1 MTSARSRA
9 FHADAAFDKL
19 AVPLDG
25 EAALLA
31 PAAGE
36 FRARQRF
43 LRDLCRQTWRG
54 ARPTV
59 LDVGC
64 GTGLDLLA
72 LSPFIAQGVGVDFSA
87 QMILQARASAGRRAC
102 LNLRFAV
109 GDAVAFTVL
118 PEAGAPNGDGEVPQ
132 RFDLIL
138 LAGVLE
144 HLGDPRRVLA
154 ICRRRLA
161 GGGRL
166 VIVTPHRRSP
176 ALLLER
182 WRALR
187 MGVAP
192 ERHLIPAEL
201 CHLARRAGLEQ
212 ESFRPLPYLAPLRPP
227 PPHLLGRAMKALT
240 RVPVAALRGAF
251 AMVLRPSVR

>member
-19 AVPLDG
+19 AMPLDG

-31 PAAGE
+31 PAAAE
-36 FRARQRF
+36 FRARHRF
-43 LRDLCRQTWRG
+43 LRTLCCDTWRG

-64 GTGLDLLA
+64 GTGLDLVA
-72 LSPFIAQGVGVDFSA
+72 LSPFIAQGVGIDFSA
-87 QMILQARASAGRRAC
+87 PMIRQARAAAARRAC

-109 GDAVAFTVL
+109 GDAIAFPVL
-118 PEAGAPNGDGEVPQ
+118 PEAGAEALPQ

-154 ICRRRLA
+154 TCRRRLA

-187 MGVAP
+187 LGVAP
-192 ERHLIPAEL
+192 ERHLTPAEL
-201 CHLARRAGLEQ
+201 RHLARRAGLEQ
-212 ESFRPLPYLAPLRPP
+212 AAFQPLPYLAPLRPP
-227 PPHLLGRAMKALT
+227 PSPWIGRAMKALT
-240 RVPVAALRGAF
+240 RLPLSALRGAF
-251 AMVLRPSVR
+251 AMVLRPSVRA